1 MTEEK
6 TVNVEI
12 EEDDEDVDE
21 VKATKMALV
30 QHLQELRKMLI
41 IIVVVVVAAFCVIF
55 GVFCDYIMAFLTAPL
70 QEQGINPV
78 YLALTEALNV
88 EMKVCL
94 LAAIIVTCPVI
105 IILVWRFIKPA
116 LYKHEQKMFG
126 GALVGA
132 ILLFF
137 AGVVFSYFV
146 VFNLAVNFFIFIGEG
161 TAEPMIAISK
171 YVKFLI
177 GFLIPFGLV
186 FELPI
191 VSFILAKLGI
201 LESKMMSSKRKY
213 IYFAIVVLSAIL
225 TPPDILSMCF
235 MAVPMAVLFELS
247 IFIAWRVGKRRAK
260 KEAMEAAG
268 GMDPEEAE

>member
-55 GVFCDYIMAFLTAPL
+55 GVFCDYIMAFLTDPL
-70 QEQGINPV
+70 KDQGINPV

-94 LAAIIVTCPVI
+94 LAALVVVCPVI
-105 IILVWRFIKPA
+105 LVLVWRFIKPA
-116 LYKHEQKMFG
+116 LYAHEQKMFRG
-126 GALVGA
+126 VLVGA
-132 ILLFF
+132 ILLFA
-137 AGVVFSYFV
+137 AGVVFSYMV
-146 VFNLAVNFFIFIGEG
+146 VFSLAVNFFIFIGEG
-161 TAEPMIAISK
+161 TAEPMISISK
-171 YVKFLI
+171 YVNFLL
-177 GFLIPFGLV
+177 GFLIPFGLI

-191 VSFILAKLGI
+191 VCYILAKLGI
-201 LESKMMSSKRKY
+201 LESRMMSSKRKY

-225 TPPDILSMCF
+225 TPPDVLSMCF
-235 MAVPMAVLFELS
+235 MAVPMFVLLELS
-247 IFIAWRVGKRRAK
+247 ILITWRVGKRRAK
-260 KEAMEAAG
+260 KEA
-268 GMDPEEAE
+268 EEALAEAEE